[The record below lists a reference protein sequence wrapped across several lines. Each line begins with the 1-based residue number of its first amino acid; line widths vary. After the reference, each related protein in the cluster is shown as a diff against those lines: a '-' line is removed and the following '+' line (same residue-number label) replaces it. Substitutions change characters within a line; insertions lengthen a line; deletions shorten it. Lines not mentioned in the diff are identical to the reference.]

1 MNINF
6 WFLQARKLLLDP
18 AIHAE
23 FTRMKVMKN
32 VHKFG

>member
-6 WFLQARKLLLDP
+6 CFLQARKLLLDP